1 MILSA
6 DFGNSSGKVCKLF
19 KMMETLGRFGSW
31 WKTSSFLF
39 SWVVAFTIFHKTDQ
53 RLSQLPPSGAGISWD
68 VNKRSPHLA
77 GFAQFLFK
85 SWSAAQLGFL
95 ARRFRSGG
103 RNNKGGKFRNFES
116 INQMSKVDTEGGE
129 SFCSSPKLFQDRTLW
144 YKCRICIGSSALM
157 SFLIIII
164 AQWDIVWSKWGEKF
178 KGGKGVLY
186 LLKKGS
192 EGEKTLE
199 YNGLR

>member
-1 MILSA
+1 
-6 DFGNSSGKVCKLF
+6 
-19 KMMETLGRFGSW
+19 METLGRSGSW

-68 VNKRSPHLA
+68 VNKKSPHLA

-103 RNNKGGKFRNFES
+103 WNNKGGKFRNFES
-116 INQMSKVDTEGGE
+116 INQMSKVDTEGGK
-129 SFCSSPKLFQDRTLW
+129 SFCSSPKLFQDNSIGIDFRIFRTIEWPCLP
-144 YKCRICIGSSALM
+144 
-157 SFLIIII
+157 II
-164 AQWDIVWSKWGEKF
+164 ACIPQWGQNATEIATLF
-178 KGGKGVLY
+178 LT
-186 LLKKGS
+186 LK
-192 EGEKTLE
+192 
-199 YNGLR
+199 N